1 MHKGLQEYFPQIRT
15 RKEVLK
21 DICMHPDC
29 LKQFELWSQEKK
41 EEFLDFCTGARGVKM
56 VYDSFFKEIMSPEV
70 HPDRLESLL
79 TLLLKRKVIIRQ
91 ILPNDSV
98 RIADEN
104 TLLITDIIVELDDG
118 SLANVE
124 IQKIGYAFP
133 GQRCACYSADLLL
146 RQYKRVKGRR
156 NKKFTYQ
163 DIKTVYTIVF
173 FEKSTSEFHA
183 VDEYIHYSK
192 QVFNTGLKLNM
203 LQEYVLIPLDIYK
216 ENNHN
221 KTIDHELDAWLT
233 FFSEDS
239 PDRIIELIEKYPAF
253 KEIYEEVYEMCRN
266 IEGVMDMFS
275 EELLELDRN
284 TVQYMIEEQQDQLDA
299 MKKEAEKARK
309 ELEDIKKQVEMAARE
324 KEEAARQKEEAA
336 RQKEEA
342 AQQKEEAARQ
352 KEEAERQK
360 EEAARQKEEAVRE
373 REEAERA
380 RDEALKTAAMAEAKA
395 AIESKAKAQAEK
407 EVEELRRLVAGL
419 RQDGK

>member
-1 MHKGLQEYFPQIRT
+1 M
-15 RKEVLK
+15 
-21 DICMHPDC
+21 
-29 LKQFELWSQEKK
+29 
-41 EEFLDFCTGARGVKM
+41 
-56 VYDSFFKEIMSPEV
+56 
-70 HPDRLESLL
+70 
-79 TLLLKRKVIIRQ
+79 
-91 ILPNDSV
+91 
-98 RIADEN
+98 
-104 TLLITDIIVELDDG
+104 ELDDG

-133 GQRCACYSADLLL
+133 GQRCACYSADSLL
-146 RQYKRVKGRR
+146 RQYKRVKSRR

-173 FEKSTSEFHA
+173 FEKSTSEFHT
-183 VDEYIHYSK
+183 VDKYIHYSK
-192 QVFNTGLKLNM
+192 QVFNTGLELNM
-203 LQEYVLIPLDIYK
+203 LQKYVLIPLDIYK

-221 KTIDHELDAWLT
+221 KTIDNELDAWLT

-239 PDRIIELIEKYPAF
+239 PDRILELIEKYPAF

-284 TVQYMIEEQQDQLDA
+284 TVQYMIEEQQEQLDA

-324 KEEAARQKEEAA
+324 KEEAARQKE
-336 RQKEEA
+336 QA

>member
-1 MHKGLQEYFPQIRT
+1 M
-15 RKEVLK
+15 LK
-21 DICMHPDC
+21 DICIHSEC
-29 LKQFELWSQEKK
+29 LRQFELWSQEKK
-41 EEFLDFCTGARGVKM
+41 EEFIDFCTGARGVKM

-70 HPDRLESLL
+70 HPERLESLL
-79 TLLLKRKVIIRQ
+79 SLLLKCKVIIRQ

-156 NKKFTYQ
+156 NKKFTYR

-183 VDEYIHYSK
+183 AAEEYIHYSK
-192 QVFNTGLKLNM
+192 QVFKSGLKLNM
-203 LQEYVLIPLDIYK
+203 LQEYVLIPLDIYR

-221 KTIDHELDAWLT
+221 KIIKNELDAWLT
-233 FFSEDS
+233 FFSDDRPE
-239 PDRIIELIEKYPAF
+239 RIIELIEKYLAF

-266 IEGVMDMFS
+266 IEGVMSMFS

-284 TVQYMIEEQQDQLDA
+284 TAQYMIEEQQEQLDA
-299 MKKEAEKARK
+299 MKKEAEEARK
-309 ELEDIKKQVEMAARE
+309 ELEEIKKEVEEAARERAEAARE
-324 KEEAARQKEEAA
+324 KEKEARARK
-336 RQKEEA
+336 A
-342 AQQKEEAARQ
+342 AQENAA
-352 KEEAERQK
+352 K
-360 EEAARQKEEAVRE
+360 
-373 REEAERA
+373 
-380 RDEALKTAAMAEAKA
+380 AEAKA
-395 AIESKAKAQAEK
+395 AKAKEAEILAEKRATEAVK
-407 EVEELRRLVAGL
+407 EVEELKRLLASL
-419 RQDGK
+419 QQDGK

>member
-1 MHKGLQEYFPQIRT
+1 MHKGLQVYFPQIRT

-29 LKQFELWSQEKK
+29 LRQFELWSQEKK
-41 EEFLDFCTGARGVKM
+41 EEFLDFCTGARGIKM

-70 HPDRLESLL
+70 HPERLESLL

-133 GQRCACYSADLLL
+133 GQRCACYSADSLL
-146 RQYKRVKGRR
+146 RQYKRVKSRR

-192 QVFNTGLKLNM
+192 QVFNSGLELNM

-221 KTIDHELDAWLT
+221 KTIDNELDAWLT

-284 TVQYMIEEQQDQLDA
+284 TVQYMIEEQQEQLDA

-309 ELEDIKKQVEMAARE
+309 ELEGIKKQVEMAARE
-324 KEEAARQKEEAA
+324 KEEAARQKEEA
-336 RQKEEA
+336 
-342 AQQKEEAARQ
+342 
-352 KEEAERQK
+352 
-360 EEAARQKEEAVRE
+360 V
-373 REEAERA
+373 RA

>member
-1 MHKGLQEYFPQIRT
+1 M
-15 RKEVLK
+15 
-21 DICMHPDC
+21 
-29 LKQFELWSQEKK
+29 
-41 EEFLDFCTGARGVKM
+41 
-56 VYDSFFKEIMSPEV
+56 
-70 HPDRLESLL
+70 
-79 TLLLKRKVIIRQ
+79 
-91 ILPNDSV
+91 
-98 RIADEN
+98 
-104 TLLITDIIVELDDG
+104 
-118 SLANVE
+118 
-124 IQKIGYAFP
+124 
-133 GQRCACYSADLLL
+133 
-146 RQYKRVKGRR
+146 
-156 NKKFTYQ
+156 
-163 DIKTVYTIVF
+163 
-173 FEKSTSEFHA
+173 
-183 VDEYIHYSK
+183 DEYIHYSK

>member
-29 LKQFELWSQEKK
+29 LRQFELWSQEKK
-41 EEFLDFCTGARGVKM
+41 EEFLDFCTGARGIKM

-133 GQRCACYSADLLL
+133 GQRCACYSADSLL
-146 RQYKRVKGRR
+146 RQYKRLKSRR

-173 FEKSTSEFHA
+173 FEKSTSEFHT
-183 VDEYIHYSK
+183 VDKYIHYSK
-192 QVFNTGLKLNM
+192 QVFNTGLELNM

-221 KTIDHELDAWLT
+221 KTIDNELDAWLT

-239 PDRIIELIEKYPAF
+239 PDRILELIEKYPAF

-284 TVQYMIEEQQDQLDA
+284 TVQYMIEEQQEQLDA

-309 ELEDIKKQVEMAARE
+309 ELEEIKKEVEEAARE
-324 KEEAARQKEEAA
+324 KEEAAREKEEAA
-336 RQKEEA
+336 REKEQAKREKTQAEKRA
-342 AQQKEEAARQ
+342 AE
-352 KEEAERQK
+352 
-360 EEAARQKEEAVRE
+360 
-373 REEAERA
+373 
-380 RDEALKTAAMAEAKA
+380 
-395 AIESKAKAQAEK
+395 AEK
-407 EVEELRRLVAGL
+407 EVEALKRLVADL
-419 RQDGK
+419 QRDGK

>member
-1 MHKGLQEYFPQIRT
+1 M
-15 RKEVLK
+15 
-21 DICMHPDC
+21 
-29 LKQFELWSQEKK
+29 
-41 EEFLDFCTGARGVKM
+41 
-56 VYDSFFKEIMSPEV
+56 
-70 HPDRLESLL
+70 
-79 TLLLKRKVIIRQ
+79 
-91 ILPNDSV
+91 
-98 RIADEN
+98 
-104 TLLITDIIVELDDG
+104 ELDDG

-133 GQRCACYSADLLL
+133 GQRCACYSADSLL
-146 RQYKRVKGRR
+146 RQYKRVKSRR

-221 KTIDHELDAWLT
+221 KTIDNELDAWLT

-239 PDRIIELIEKYPAF
+239 PDRILELIEKYPAF

-284 TVQYMIEEQQDQLDA
+284 TVQYMIEEQQEQLDA

-324 KEEAARQKEEAA
+324 
-336 RQKEEA
+336 
-342 AQQKEEAARQ
+342 KEEAARQ